1 MNITAEF
8 QLPSLIQIEYIDEFC
23 IILHDE
29 HTYLITAFYH
39 LPKLRHSL
47 YCR

>member
-8 QLPSLIQIEYIDEFC
+8 QLPSLIEIEYIDEFC

-29 HTYLITAFYH
+29 HTYILN
-39 LPKLRHSL
+39 HSL
-47 YCR
+47 LQFAKTET